1 MRKTSQSAA
10 YLIESGVVT
19 SDKRPPTSKIQ
30 RKMAIE
36 RGNDVQ
42 AGYILWLPK
51 KHKIDPWLLI
61 RTELDEDGFNHP
73 VLILSVNL
81 IEQTATIFTVS
92 TLIQRT

>member
-1 MRKTSQSAA
+1 MSAA
-10 YLIESGVVT
+10 I
-19 SDKRPPTSKIQ
+19 K
-30 RKMAIE
+30 

-42 AGYILWLPK
+42 PGYILWLPK
-51 KHKIDPWLLI
+51 KHNIDPRLLVG
-61 RTELDEDGFNHP
+61 TELDEDGFNHP